1 MLAAFAMTSCE
12 DGLSS
17 SSPSILTEEQV
28 YSDPSLAEMGVLG
41 IYETLTQQKDFRYSA
56 VPLLYHQHQ
65 YGQHQRQSVQ

>member
-1 MLAAFAMTSCE
+1 MNIIKISDDMKFIRNIFFGAGMLAAFAVTSCE

-41 IYETLTQQKDFRYSA
+41 IY
-56 VPLLYHQHQ
+56 
-65 YGQHQRQSVQ
+65 